1 MAGGGLALSLGGLAC
16 DRQAPAP
23 ARETPP
29 AVDDELTT
37 YLERLM
43 PELMASLSVPGSSL
57 VLIRDAQ
64 VAWRRAFGLAN
75 SRTGEPVDND
85 SVFEAGS
92 MSKPV
97 FAYVVLKL
105 SETGTIDLDHPLVT
119 YTNERVVA
127 GDARSDRLTARH
139 VLSHTSGLPNWRSPS
154 TPMAFSFEPGER
166 YGYSGEGYSYLQSIV
181 SRLQGH
187 ADPGVCGSYEEGVRV
202 CGTDIG
208 DYMTRRILSPLG
220 MTSGAYVWSESLA
233 AHLASAHDGE
243 GNVMEKG
250 RATTADAARY
260 AAAGGL
266 FIMPSDYA
274 RFLIEVMAPRP
285 ADAFRM
291 TPAHVADMIAPAV
304 KAGDAPLHSWALGW
318 QILHTGSGDI
328 VAHGGNNPGFH
339 SFSAMSI
346 PRRTGMVLMTT
357 GDNGYRV
364 VQQVIAGDAFGRM
377 LEL

>member
-1 MAGGGLALSLGGLAC
+1 
-16 DRQAPAP
+16 
-23 ARETPP
+23 
-29 AVDDELTT
+29 
-37 YLERLM
+37 M

-64 VAWRRAFGLAN
+64 VAWQRAFGLAN

-105 SETGTIDLDHPLVT
+105 CETGVLDLDRPLVT

-127 GDARSDRLTARH
+127 GDTRSDRLTARH
-139 VLSHTSGLPNWRSPS
+139 VLSHTSGLPNWRSS
-154 TPMAFSFEPGER
+154 RTPMVFSFEPGER

-181 SRLQGH
+181 SSLQGRP
-187 ADPGVCGSYEEGVRV
+187 DPGVCGSYEQDVRV

-208 DYMTRRILSPLG
+208 DYMTRRVLLPFG
-220 MTSGAYVWSESLA
+220 MTSGAYVWSDALA
-233 AHLASAHDGE
+233 AHLATAHDGE
-243 GNVMEKG
+243 GKVMEKG
-250 RATTADAARY
+250 RATTSDAARY

-266 FIMPSDYA
+266 FVTPSDYA
-274 RFLIEVMAPRP
+274 RFLIEVMTPRA
-285 ADAFRM
+285 ADEFRM
-291 TPAHVADMIAPAV
+291 TPAHVADMIAPVV
-304 KAGDAPLHSWALGW
+304 KAGDTPPHSWALGW
-318 QILHTGSGDI
+318 QILRTASGDI

-339 SFSAMSI
+339 SFSAISI
-346 PRRTGMVLMTT
+346 PRRTGMVIMTN

>member
-1 MAGGGLALSLGGLAC
+1 
-16 DRQAPAP
+16 
-23 ARETPP
+23 
-29 AVDDELTT
+29 
-37 YLERLM
+37 M
-43 PELMASLSVPGSSL
+43 PELMASFSVPGLSL

-105 SETGTIDLDHPLVT
+105 AETGVIDLDRPLVT
-119 YTNERVVA
+119 YTQEPVVA

-139 VLSHTSGLPNWRSPS
+139 VLSHTTGLPNWRSPS

-166 YGYSGEGYSYLQSIV
+166 YGYSGEGYSYLQSVV
-181 SRLQGH
+181 SRLHGH
-187 ADPGVCGSYEEGVRV
+187 ADPGVCGSYEQDVRV

-208 DYMTRRILSPLG
+208 DYMTRRMLSPFG
-220 MTSGAYVWSESLA
+220 MASGAYVWSDSLA
-233 AHLASAHDGE
+233 AHLVHAHDDE
-243 GNVMEKG
+243 GNVMDKG
-250 RATTADAARY
+250 RTTTADAARY

-266 FIMPSDYA
+266 FVTARDYA
-274 RFLIEVMAPRP
+274 RFLVEVMAPRA
-285 ADAFRM
+285 ADEFRM
-291 TPAHVADMIAPAV
+291 TPAHVADMIAPVV
-304 KAGDAPLHSWALGW
+304 KAGDTPPHSWSLGW

-346 PRRTGMVLMTT
+346 PRRTGMVLMTN
-357 GDNGYRV
+357 GDDGYRIIQEV
-364 VQQVIAGDAFGRM
+364 VAGEAIARM